1 MNSVVKLIAMFL
13 LLSLAMAVNAQG
25 LSKDEMKNIKKEV
38 KRYEKDGWKTMPGA
52 LSLSD
57 QLMRSRKVQLEEDD
71 EGDAKWQIGTATSI
85 GTIYD
90 AARMQAMTLAKA
102 ELSGLITTNLTEKYV
117 AASENQQMPL
127 DQAES
132 MAKAAMEAKAV
143 TVDQRIG
150 NPRVIFDAYRKLPNG
165 NVEVTLRVAILV
177 KKINDIP
184 RLYKHLNLIKKPRE
198 KQNVMREVRPV
209 GYPKIEEVA
218 ENLSTSYEVNY
229 FNEMKP
235 CLYKKVDFSTAEYY
249 DSNIGR
255 VVIKIATYL
264 VNSEANRFSSDII
277 SDEIK
282 KLRTY
287 AMKELM
293 DSFKKEYIEMTF

>member
-177 KKINDIP
+177 KKINDI
-184 RLYKHLNLIKKPRE
+184 
-198 KQNVMREVRPV
+198 
-209 GYPKIEEVA
+209 A
-218 ENLSTSYEVNY
+218 
-229 FNEMKP
+229 
-235 CLYKKVDFSTAEYY
+235 
-249 DSNIGR
+249 
-255 VVIKIATYL
+255 
-264 VNSEANRFSSDII
+264 
-277 SDEIK
+277 DEIF
-282 KLRTY
+282 LT
-287 AMKELM
+287 A
-293 DSFKKEYIEMTF
+293 SNN

>member
-117 AASENQQMPL
+117 AASEIQQMPL

-177 KKINDIP
+177 KKINDI
-184 RLYKHLNLIKKPRE
+184 
-198 KQNVMREVRPV
+198 
-209 GYPKIEEVA
+209 A
-218 ENLSTSYEVNY
+218 
-229 FNEMKP
+229 
-235 CLYKKVDFSTAEYY
+235 
-249 DSNIGR
+249 
-255 VVIKIATYL
+255 
-264 VNSEANRFSSDII
+264 
-277 SDEIK
+277 DEIF
-282 KLRTY
+282 LT
-287 AMKELM
+287 A
-293 DSFKKEYIEMTF
+293 SNN

>member
-150 NPRVIFDAYRKLPNG
+150 NPRVIFDAYRELPNG

-177 KKINDIP
+177 KKINDI
-184 RLYKHLNLIKKPRE
+184 
-198 KQNVMREVRPV
+198 
-209 GYPKIEEVA
+209 A
-218 ENLSTSYEVNY
+218 
-229 FNEMKP
+229 
-235 CLYKKVDFSTAEYY
+235 
-249 DSNIGR
+249 
-255 VVIKIATYL
+255 
-264 VNSEANRFSSDII
+264 
-277 SDEIK
+277 DEIF
-282 KLRTY
+282 LT
-287 AMKELM
+287 A
-293 DSFKKEYIEMTF
+293 SNN

>member
-1 MNSVVKLIAMFL
+1 
-13 LLSLAMAVNAQG
+13 
-25 LSKDEMKNIKKEV
+25 MKKSEV

-132 MAKAAMEAKAV
+132 MAKAAMEAKAEEAQER
-143 TVDQRIG
+143 TAGAPAGD
-150 NPRVIFDAYRKLPNG
+150 RKAL
-165 NVEVTLRVAILV
+165 
-177 KKINDIP
+177 
-184 RLYKHLNLIKKPRE
+184 
-198 KQNVMREVRPV
+198 
-209 GYPKIEEVA
+209 
-218 ENLSTSYEVNY
+218 
-229 FNEMKP
+229 
-235 CLYKKVDFSTAEYY
+235 
-249 DSNIGR
+249 
-255 VVIKIATYL
+255 
-264 VNSEANRFSSDII
+264 
-277 SDEIK
+277 
-282 KLRTY
+282 
-287 AMKELM
+287 
-293 DSFKKEYIEMTF
+293 